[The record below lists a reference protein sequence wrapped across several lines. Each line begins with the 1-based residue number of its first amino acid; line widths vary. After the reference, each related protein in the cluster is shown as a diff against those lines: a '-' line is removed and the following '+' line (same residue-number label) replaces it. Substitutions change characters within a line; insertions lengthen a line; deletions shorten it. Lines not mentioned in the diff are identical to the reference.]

1 MKDVEL
7 IGMLRTYISKTLV
20 GMGALKG
27 ANCRIKSIVK
37 SGDLNTVTFIWT
49 DTDGTNK
56 ESTMLVLDG
65 AKGDAGPQGIQGP
78 AGSDGADGFSPTI
91 TVKES
96 TADRYVLTITTATE
110 SYDTPNLK
118 GSGGGGGASALS
130 DLTDVQLTSLAAGNA
145 LIYDDTAEKWVN
157 VALAT
162 VATSGSY
169 DDLSDKPTIPD
180 AQIQSD
186 WEQADNS
193 KVDFIKNKP
202 TLGAAAKK
210 ASTDTVTEDST
221 ALVESG
227 GVFTA
232 IDNARGDVTESQY
245 SAIASILS

>member
-1 MKDVEL
+1 MKDVEI
-7 IGMLRTYISKTLV
+7 IGMLKTYISQTLV

-49 DTDGTNK
+49 DTDGTSK

-65 AKGDAGPQGIQGP
+65 TSGI
-78 AGSDGADGFSPTI
+78 DGVSPTI
-91 TVKES
+91 VVKES
-96 TADRYVLTITTATE
+96 TDTKYILTITDATG
-110 SYDTPNLK
+110 SFDTPNLK
-118 GSGGGGGASALS
+118 GGGGSGGASALS
-130 DLTDVQLTSLAAGNA
+130 ELTDVQLTSLAAGNA
-145 LIYDDTAEKWVN
+145 LIYNDTAEKWVN
-157 VALAT
+157 MALAA

-186 WEQADNS
+186 WAQSDNT
-193 KVDFIKNKP
+193 KKDFIKNKP
-202 TLGAAAKK
+202 TLGAAAAK

-232 IDNARGDVTESQY
+232 IENARGDVTEAQY